1 MFDLLQRLY
10 RAKLQLLA
18 VILTVVGL
26 ALLFLAQWAD
36 QASTMSW
43 LSIIPVKD
51 IGSGLFTLG
60 LISILL
66 DYVVG
71 QDNERRQIERM
82 KSVFGELATQ
92 MRDAVIAGFA
102 FKSDDLAR
110 VATPETL
117 DQIIRNSL
125 ALRLGDQSFAEE
137 VYDDIRNQAIQ
148 SAERW
153 HDTRVSIKLSA
164 PPIGGSSPSG
174 RTTSVPSPALFIVT
188 ARWEYT
194 VIPKTPTRRFVC
206 VSDPDEYREL
216 AEDRDGTSA
225 WFLRPV
231 GGLDGGDREAFEL
244 VQFTVN
250 GEARSIHRTAR
261 ADSQSYTVTIGKD
274 AVDAG
279 QPVVIAYTYR
289 TVVRQGGNMLNL
301 SIEQPS
307 KGLSVEMEWG
317 DCGIAEM
324 RLLDFIASSEK
335 TWVTQSPTSVPPRT
349 ISLDFDGWVFPRSG
363 VAFVWVLDATL

>member
-10 RAKLQLLA
+10 KAKLQLLA
-18 VILTVVGL
+18 VVLTVVGL

-36 QASTMSW
+36 RTSAMGW
-43 LSIIPVKD
+43 LTVIPVKD

-82 KSVFGELATQ
+82 KSAFGELTTQ

-102 FKSDDLAR
+102 VKSDDLAR
-110 VATPETL
+110 VTTPETL

-137 VYDDIRNQAIQ
+137 IYDDIRNQAIR

-164 PPIGGSSPSG
+164 PPIGGSSPSV
-174 RTTSVPSPALFIVT
+174 RTTSDPSPALFIVT

-194 VIPKTPTRRFVC
+194 VIPKSLTRRFVC

-216 AEDRDGTSA
+216 AEDRPRRNPC
-225 WFLRPV
+225 L
-231 GGLDGGDREAFEL
+231 
-244 VQFTVN
+244 
-250 GEARSIHRTAR
+250 
-261 ADSQSYTVTIGKD
+261 
-274 AVDAG
+274 
-279 QPVVIAYTYR
+279 
-289 TVVRQGGNMLNL
+289 
-301 SIEQPS
+301 
-307 KGLSVEMEWG
+307 
-317 DCGIAEM
+317 
-324 RLLDFIASSEK
+324 
-335 TWVTQSPTSVPPRT
+335 VPPSR
-349 ISLDFDGWVFPRSG
+349 RR
-363 VAFVWVLDATL
+363 ARRR